1 MAKYMFLASYT
12 VEGAKGLKKGGGSAR
27 HTMVKQLVEKL
38 GGKLEGFYF
47 AFGDADVVIIADL
60 PDHASA
66 AGISMAVN
74 AGGGAT
80 TRTVVLLTPDELD
93 AASKKQVDYRPPGA

>member
-1 MAKYMFLASYT
+1 MFLASYT
-12 VEGAKGLKKGGGSAR
+12 TEGAKGLKKGGGSAR
-27 HTMVKQLVEKL
+27 HTMVKQLIDKL

-74 AGGGAT
+74 SGGGAT